1 MSQVNS
7 MYISTTSCNFLVL
20 FASSF
25 VAAIFLKKKERE
37 LDFNLLM
44 FYSRILYVG
53 QKGTSSVKKF
63 I

>member
-1 MSQVNS
+1 

-20 FASSF
+20 VASSF
-25 VAAIFLKKKERE
+25 VAAIFLKKKRERE

>member
-1 MSQVNS
+1 

-25 VAAIFLKKKERE
+25 VAAIFLKKKKERE